1 MKHALAEVFMNS
13 IPDDT
18 KRLIDLKPGE
28 SAQVVGYDPGEP
40 AYRMKLL
47 ALGLTRGVSFKVIK
61 AAPLGDPVEIEVRGY
76 RLSLRKLE
84 ATTIQVRRL
93 P

>member
-1 MKHALAEVFMNS
+1 MKRVPAEVSIAGNS
-13 IPDDT
+13 T
-18 KRLIDLKPGE
+18 NTMHLIDLKPGE

>member
-1 MKHALAEVFMNS
+1 MKRAPAEVS
-13 IPDDT
+13 IAGNLT
-18 KRLIDLKPGE
+18 NTMHLIDLKPGE

-61 AAPLGDPVEIEVRGY
+61 SAPLGDPVEIEVRGY